1 MSLMTSARPEADRD
15 IATLSKRSDFLKANR
30 GWRWVSP
37 AFILLI
43 HPRGDNINDSRAGY
57 TVTKKTGNAVVRNR
71 IKRRFRALVREIL
84 PDQGVE
90 GADHIFI
97 GRTTAT
103 DHEWS
108 AMRDDLLRALKN
120 YRKDPDKRPKRRGQ
134 SGRKK
139 PHKQSVKAAN
149 PSAKTHGD
157 SR

>member
-1 MSLMTSARPEADRD
+1 MSLMTFARPKADRD

-43 HPRGDNINDSRAGY
+43 HPRGDDAPYSRAGY

-84 PDQGVE
+84 PDQGVA

-97 GRTTAT
+97 GRTIAT
-103 DHEWS
+103 EYGWA
-108 AMRDDLLRALKN
+108 AMREDLVRALKK
-120 YRKDPDKRPKRRGQ
+120 YRQNPDKRPQRNNRR
-134 SGRKK
+134 K
-139 PHKQSVKAAN
+139 P
-149 PSAKTHGD
+149 
-157 SR
+157 R

>member
-1 MSLMTSARPEADRD
+1 MTSARPEADRD

-43 HPRGDNINDSRAGY
+43 HPRGDNMPYSRAGY

-84 PDQGVE
+84 PDQGIK

-97 GRTTAT
+97 GRTIAT
-103 DHEWS
+103 EHEWS
-108 AMRDDLLRALKN
+108 AMRDDLVRALKN
-120 YRKDPDKRPKRRGQ
+120 YRKDPDKRPKRGGQ

-139 PHKQSVKAAN
+139 PAKQHVRATK
-149 PSAKTHGD
+149 PSAIKDSD